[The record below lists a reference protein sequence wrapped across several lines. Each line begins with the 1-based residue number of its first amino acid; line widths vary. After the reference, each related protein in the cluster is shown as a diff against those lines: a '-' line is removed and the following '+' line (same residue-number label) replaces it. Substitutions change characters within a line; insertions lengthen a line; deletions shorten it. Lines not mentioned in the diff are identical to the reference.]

1 MIITEIEFNKCRT
14 TESVC
19 KFLDSISLGTCK
31 VKISEEDL
39 KRIKQL
45 TGKESARKTYNK
57 NKGSEKK
64 INKSQLKKAENT
76 NLDDL
81 LKSYPLFQI
90 WPQVL
95 KQILLVSFELKT
107 QNLSNIDRYV
117 VLHQEKQILTEE
129 EMPEKLKETSTTMKK
144 GRSYKNIYAILN
156 KYPRR
161 RMGYIQTA
169 GKVSTKK
176 VNNIVFISCIRN
188 SITGN

>member
-1 MIITEIEFNKCRT
+1 M
-14 TESVC
+14 
-19 KFLDSISLGTCK
+19 
-31 VKISEEDL
+31 KISEEDL

-95 KQILLVSFELKT
+95 KQILLVSFL
-107 QNLSNIDRYV
+107 
-117 VLHQEKQILTEE
+117 
-129 EMPEKLKETSTTMKK
+129 LKETKK
-144 GRSYKNIYAILN
+144 SI
-156 KYPRR
+156 KY
-161 RMGYIQTA
+161 
-169 GKVSTKK
+169 
-176 VNNIVFISCIRN
+176 
-188 SITGN
+188 

>member
-1 MIITEIEFNKCRT
+1 
-14 TESVC
+14 
-19 KFLDSISLGTCK
+19 

>member
-1 MIITEIEFNKCRT
+1 MSSRGCWNQQVSTKNPIKPTSQHLWMLLYLKGNKNIIHIKILSIWLLLKLNLIKCRT

-95 KQILLVSFELKT
+95 KQILLVSFL
-107 QNLSNIDRYV
+107 
-117 VLHQEKQILTEE
+117 LTET
-129 EMPEKLKETSTTMKK
+129 KKIIKYWQICCLTSGKT
-144 GRSYKNIYAILN
+144 NPN
-156 KYPRR
+156 RR
-161 RMGYIQTA
+161 RNA
-169 GKVSTKK
+169 KK
-176 VNNIVFISCIRN
+176 IEGNFHNNEERTII
-188 SITGN
+188 